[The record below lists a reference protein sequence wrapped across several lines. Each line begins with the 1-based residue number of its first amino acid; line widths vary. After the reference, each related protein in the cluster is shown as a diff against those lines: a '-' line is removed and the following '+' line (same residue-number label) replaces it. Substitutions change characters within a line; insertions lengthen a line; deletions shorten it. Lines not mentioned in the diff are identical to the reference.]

1 MGLKVAFV
9 AAVIALVPTGTASA
23 RSWAAPEIRAVT
35 SVGLMGSKSPATF
48 RPNATL
54 TTQGLANLVFGL
66 QQLLAPPPAPVTP
79 PPAPPP
85 SPTVTDTT
93 QTTTEP
99 TPMTTTVA
107 TTTTATTTTTT
118 TTTAVTTTTTVA
130 APPPA
135 PPAQPP
141 KVANGSAAATM
152 TMLDAQL
159 VDGVGLSEA
168 ATEFAGGA
176 RAAGLDVPDRFG
188 TEVAARLLGLR
199 VDHPA
204 REDAIELLPD
214 DPATRA
220 EAAYSAAQILHSSG
234 WLVPVVQSLAD
245 SFLLPQYSP
254 WQRRILNAAVA
265 RIGMPYVWGGTSDG
279 PEVDFGVPAR
289 GGYDCSGFVWRVYK
303 LTPYPGEGSLASVIR
318 GRTTFVMS
326 GEVPRSELID
336 FADLQPADVLFFG
349 ARGPNS
355 SPSQVDHTAI
365 YLGNGWLIQSSGQG
379 VALARLDGWYRRKFA
394 WARRPLRE
402 AGLAG

>member
-35 SVGLMGSKSPATF
+35 SVGLMGSKSPPTF

-79 PPAPPP
+79 PPAPAP

-159 VDGVGLSEA
+159 VDGVGLGEA

-199 VDHPA
+199 IDHPA

-245 SFLLPQYSP
+245 
-254 WQRRILNAAVA
+254 
-265 RIGMPYVWGGTSDG
+265 
-279 PEVDFGVPAR
+279 
-289 GGYDCSGFVWRVYK
+289 
-303 LTPYPGEGSLASVIR
+303 
-318 GRTTFVMS
+318 
-326 GEVPRSELID
+326 
-336 FADLQPADVLFFG
+336 
-349 ARGPNS
+349 
-355 SPSQVDHTAI
+355 
-365 YLGNGWLIQSSGQG
+365 
-379 VALARLDGWYRRKFA
+379 
-394 WARRPLRE
+394 
-402 AGLAG
+402 